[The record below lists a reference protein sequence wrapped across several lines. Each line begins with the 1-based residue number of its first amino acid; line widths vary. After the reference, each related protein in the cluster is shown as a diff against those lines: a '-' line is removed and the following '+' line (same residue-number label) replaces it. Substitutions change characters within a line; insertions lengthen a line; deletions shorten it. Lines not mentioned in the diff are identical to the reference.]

1 MKHFEYI
8 LHYEWRVSTLGKNFF
23 LSNYSYESNIISI
36 NLWEYQG
43 SIKQTYVDDFHL
55 PEHSPTPNSCIQTV
69 TEDKCTHFL
78 LSLLFSIVICVS
90 FYLQF
95 KLISRLKHW
104 TQSPYEDWAK

>member
-1 MKHFEYI
+1 MNEESPHWVK
-8 LHYEWRVSTLGKNFF
+8 V
-23 LSNYSYESNIISI
+23 LSFQIIHMNPISSSI

-55 PEHSPTPNSCIQTV
+55 PEHSPPPNSCIQTV

-95 KLISRLKHW
+95 KLISGLKHW